1 MLNNE
6 QAKYLADS
14 IRIAGIAQFGY
25 FGYRSLESPDH
36 ALFYVSGFIF
46 VLAVVIG
53 TFILA
58 IPRSKDDGKY

>member
-1 MLNNE
+1 MNKLNTWLIVLE
-6 QAKYLADS
+6 LLELHS
-14 IRIAGIAQFGY
+14 LVY
-25 FGYRSLESPDH
+25 FGYRSLESLDH

-58 IPRSKDDGKY
+58 IPRSKDDGKH